1 MMISRNSPIFA
12 LLAFALVP
20 SVAAIDYDFRR
31 FEGWWEGLTA
41 SLSPVENTEN
51 VVLKCGATGDFL
63 KATCDAT
70 FVTNNDQ
77 FCLLQNVNY
86 PSSVITGKISLDQ
99 FDADTGATSG
109 VYFDAQCCGA
119 DGCVAYPF
127 DLFAEAFEIT
137 NINLGPRVMTTFKQ
151 LPGKNANN
159 IRAIEVAFTPEAD
172 SDLPSALFPI
182 TDQYR
187 NTAGGFKSLD

>member
-1 MMISRNSPIFA
+1 MMITRNCPIPA

-51 VVLKCGATGDFL
+51 LVLKCGATDNFL

-70 FVTNNDQ
+70 FVTNNDL
-77 FCLLQNVNY
+77 FCLGQDADY
-86 PSSVITGKISLDQ
+86 PSSVITGKFSLDQ
-99 FDADTGATSG
+99 FNADTGATSG

-127 DLFAEAFEIT
+127 DAFAAAFGIP

-172 SDLPSALFPI
+172 SDPPSGLFPI